1 MRIRFL
7 TIFFLIGC
15 IVCIVD
21 ICHSSMIEFSL
32 LKASFRHNMISYAA
46 KYKTYSD
53 KMGVR
58 ALCNLPL
65 RLNFVSREEKITK
78 DKFYDY
84 KGNKIARRGNMSFL
98 KEVERYLK
106 SSKEKKNSQHSGVV
120 GLIHDECLI
129 ISSIIEGNS
138 LDIQNE
144 IGNLLFLS
152 FSLCTLHNYDLE
164 TTIQLNLYK
173 FNSRCDLMIA
183 LAKADGYVNFDDQPM
198 AVMNTYWNKAKLQL
212 RQDVLTSLDTSLSES
227 LDEKSKDVLARVV
240 DSEMRARHFGFRW
253 TDYQQLID
261 KVHAECDEITEVAY
275 DVDKRKELQ
284 DELGDLMLV
293 AFSFCM
299 HFNFDLNETLEK
311 VMKNRQLRSF

>member
-1 MRIRFL
+1 MINNDKECNQNL
-7 TIFFLIGC
+7 TNETIL
-15 IVCIVD
+15 
-21 ICHSSMIEFSL
+21 
-32 LKASFRHNMISYAA
+32 
-46 KYKTYSD
+46 
-53 KMGVR
+53 
-58 ALCNLPL
+58 
-65 RLNFVSREEKITK
+65 EKISVSLSRLDSFINK
-78 DKFYDY
+78 ENDY
-84 KGNKIARRGNMSFL
+84 
-98 KEVERYLK
+98 ERIIDAVRQQC
-106 SSKEKKNSQHSGVV
+106 EKLGSMVDVIDQR
-120 GLIHDECLI
+120 LL
-129 ISSIIEGNS
+129 
-138 LDIQNE
+138 LQNE